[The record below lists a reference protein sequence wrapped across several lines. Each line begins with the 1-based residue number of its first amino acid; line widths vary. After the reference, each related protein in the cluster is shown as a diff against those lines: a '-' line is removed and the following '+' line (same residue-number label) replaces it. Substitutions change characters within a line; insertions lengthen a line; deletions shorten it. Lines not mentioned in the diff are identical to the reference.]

1 MYDVHWDIETGGIL
15 LKDTRNEGIRGE
27 VRPVFYEE
35 LEILGFNEQWRY
47 LRADEPYLWAV
58 GGRKYFYRGEL
69 VAEAVGGGLF
79 SRPEVKYYRT
89 GLELRPVDIT
99 AMLAKNGQMLEGMAQ
114 QAIKF
119 IYNTYRRYRKKTDV
133 TAVAF
138 SGGKDSLVM
147 LDLVQRALAPDEF
160 VVVFGDTT
168 MEIDATY
175 EAVDKARRRW
185 PHLGFYTARSSR
197 DALTLWRE
205 MGPPSRIHRWC
216 CAVHKSA
223 PTLLLLREL
232 AQKPA
237 VRALIFDGVRHEES
251 ASRAGYLAVTD
262 GGKHRMQTNASP
274 IIDWN
279 SGEVYLYLFSRRL
292 MLNQAYRYGIM
303 RVGCAV
309 CPMASRWWDMISSCV
324 YEKEMISFI
333 EILRQYALGSGV
345 PPGQVDR
352 YLLEGG
358 WKGRAGGRYLAAG
371 GNRVIENREGEKVK
385 YTLRHPEEDWRA
397 WARAIGPLV
406 LTGED
411 RGYIERGEGLYPY
424 RIARL
429 NSSVVVE
436 LEKIRQADRF
446 LISELRAVA
455 AKAAYCRHC
464 RACEVEC
471 PTGALNTSGKVEI
484 DDERCI
490 ACGQCL
496 HLRGKVC
503 LAAKSLMVSGGDV
516 VATDGNRAGLHSY
529 QHFGMRKEWL
539 AEFLR
544 SPDKW
549 AAGNS
554 LGNRQFEAMVMWLKH
569 AEIIGGDRK
578 SGWEPTVFG
587 ERLRSLGADSL
598 LTWAAVWTNLARN
611 STPVQWYVSN
621 IPWLTPATKKE
632 LVEKLGEQYP
642 LSASTRENSMTA
654 LTALLTKTPLG
665 NELGLGVH
673 TGPGRRTGG
682 TLYKRGWA
690 EPHPL
695 AVLYSLYRYAE
706 RVGRYE
712 LTVSELYGQAPE
724 GPYALFGI
732 DREKLILIL
741 QGLSSLGTGWI
752 KTDLVRDL
760 DNIFLDRSRRACEV
774 LQLD

>member
-35 LEILGFNEQWRY
+35 LEILGFREQWRY

-69 VAEAVGGGLF
+69 VAEAIGGGLY
-79 SRPEVKYYRT
+79 SRPEIKYYQT
-89 GLELRPVDIT
+89 GLELRPVDIP
-99 AMLAKNGQMLEGMAQ
+99 AMLAKNGQVLEGMVQ

-119 IYNTYRRYRKKTDV
+119 IYNTYRRYRKRVDI

-168 MEIDATY
+168 MEIKATY

-185 PHLGFYTARSSR
+185 PHLNFYSARSSK
-197 DALTLWRE
+197 DARTLWRE

-279 SGEVYLYLFSRRL
+279 AGEVYLYLFSRRL
-292 MLNQAYRYGIM
+292 MLNRAYRYGIM

-309 CPMASRWWDMISSCV
+309 CPSASLWKEMVSSCV
-324 YEKEMISFI
+324 YEKDMESFI
-333 EILRQYALGSGV
+333 DALRQYAVSAGV
-345 PPGQVDR
+345 PPGQIDQ
-352 YLLEGG
+352 YLQEGG
-358 WKGRAGGRYLAAG
+358 WKGRAGGRFLEAG
-371 GNRVIENREGEKVK
+371 GNRVIEKWEGEKVR
-385 YTLRHPEEDWRA
+385 YTLRRPEEDWQA
-397 WARAIGPLV
+397 WARAFGPLV

-411 RGYIERGEGLYPY
+411 RGYIEREDGLYPY

-429 NSSVVVE
+429 NSSVVVD
-436 LEKIRQADRF
+436 LGRIRPADRF
-446 LISELRAVA
+446 LISKLRAVA

-471 PTGALNTSGKVEI
+471 PTGALDTRDKVTI
-484 DDERCI
+484 DDEKCI

-503 LAAKSLMVSGGDV
+503 LAAKSLVVSGGDGM
-516 VATDGNRAGLHSY
+516 AMNANKASLHSY
-529 QHFGMRKEWL
+529 QTFGMRKEWL

-544 SPDKW
+544 SPGTW
-549 AAGNS
+549 VENNS

-578 SGWEPTVFG
+578 SGWKLTVFG
-587 ERLRSLGADSL
+587 ERLRSLGADSS

-621 IPWLTPATKKE
+621 IPWLTSATKKE
-632 LVEKLGEQYP
+632 LVDKVGEQYT

-654 LTALLTKTPLG
+654 LAALLAKTPLG
-665 NELGLGVH
+665 NELGLGVD
-673 TGPGRRTGG
+673 TSPGRRAGG
-682 TLYKRGWA
+682 PLYKRGWA
-690 EPHPL
+690 EPHPV

-712 LTVSELYGQAPE
+712 LTVGELYGQAPE
-724 GPYALFGI
+724 GPYTLFGI
-732 DREKLILIL
+732 DREKLKLIL
-741 QGLSSLGTGWI
+741 QGWSSRGTGWI

-760 DNIFLDRSRRACEV
+760 DNIFLDRSRLACEV
-774 LQLD
+774 LRLE